1 MSHCPECQG
10 SVSDRGECM
19 TALCAAFGK
28 TPTERLAEQIQEL
41 AEQIQ
46 ELKARLDRHHAK
58 LDEFGLR
65 VAEHYRRLLP

>member
-10 SVSDRGECM
+10 SVSDRGECK

-28 TPTERLAEQIQEL
+28 TPTERLVEQ
-41 AEQIQ
+41 AQ

-58 LDEFGLR
+58 LDELGLR
-65 VAEHYRRLLP
+65 VAEYYRRLLP